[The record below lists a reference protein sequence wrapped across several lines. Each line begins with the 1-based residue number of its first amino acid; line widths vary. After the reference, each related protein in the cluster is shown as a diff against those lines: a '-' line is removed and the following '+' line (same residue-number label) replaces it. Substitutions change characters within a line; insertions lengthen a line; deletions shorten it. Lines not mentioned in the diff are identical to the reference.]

1 MDATAAIDF
10 FEHVGKLKNAVRA
23 GWVLRDVQRPESVAD
38 HSYRMAM
45 MTQLLHSEPG
55 IDASRC
61 THIALVHDLAE
72 ALVGDITP
80 FDNIPPDEKH
90 RRERVALET
99 IVQSLRGHPSAA
111 LIQAA
116 YLEYE
121 AAATPEARL
130 VKDLDKL
137 DMVLQALEYER
148 QQPAVDLAGFFDGV
162 RGKFKSSLV
171 KGWAEEV
178 ESRRRR
184 LWATR
189 AEKSEPSTA
198 SPDSDSRRIPYC
210 DKHSAPVQR
219 IAHEAQPPLCSG
231 LTFGAFVAGGLV
243 GVGLT
248 LAVAAALRRAAR

>member
-1 MDATAAIDF
+1 MDASAAIDF

-45 MTQLLHSEPG
+45 MTQLLHTEPG

-61 THIALVHDLAE
+61 VQIALVHDLAE

-90 RRERVALET
+90 RREREALET

-121 AAATPEARL
+121 AAATPEARM

-162 RGKFKSSLV
+162 RGKFMSSLV
-171 KGWAEEV
+171 KGWAEEI
-178 ESRRRR
+178 ESRRRQ

-189 AEKSEPSTA
+189 PGKSDPATA
-198 SPDSDSRRIPYC
+198 VPEFDSRQLPC
-210 DKHSAPVQR
+210 CEKHSDPEQR
-219 IAHEAQPPLCSG
+219 VVHEAWPPLCSG
-231 LTFGAFVAGGLV
+231 LAFGAFVVGGMV

-248 LAVAAALRRAAR
+248 LAVAATMRRAAR